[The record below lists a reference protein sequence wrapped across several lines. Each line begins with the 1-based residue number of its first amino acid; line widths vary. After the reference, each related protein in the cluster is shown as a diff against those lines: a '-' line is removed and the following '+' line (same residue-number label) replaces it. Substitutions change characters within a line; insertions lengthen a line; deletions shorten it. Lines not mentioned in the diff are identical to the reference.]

1 MTMAVNDYTRVVG
14 AREYVLSG
22 YETWIDV
29 HELTVH
35 ISKGKGG
42 IEVAVYRREDDGY
55 TPPISSMRVQYQR
68 CDVKT
73 PLVLDLDNK
82 PARRTV
88 IQEGDGSFQRRL
100 DRDVCPKC
108 KTSLQ
113 KTQKKTLKCVACKLE
128 INTDGNAS

>member
-1 MTMAVNDYTRVVG
+1 MAMNDHTRVVG

-42 IEVAVYRREDDGY
+42 LEVAVYRREDDGY
-55 TPPISSMRVQYQR
+55 TPPISSLRVQYPR
-68 CDVKT
+68 DDVKT

-82 PARRTV
+82 PVKSR
-88 IQEGDGSFQRRL
+88 IIHEGDGSFARRL
-100 DRDVCPKC
+100 ARNVCPKC
-108 KTSLQ
+108 NIALQATKT
-113 KTQKKTLKCVACKLE
+113 KTRKCVACKLE
-128 INTDGNAS
+128 ISGDGNQS